1 MTGNRIL
8 TNNSGLGR
16 GFGSGIARCGIRWS
30 VVKSMTAKTKDIRM
44 LAIDLDGT
52 LLGRGDIDRRD
63 LAAVHAARAAGIEV
77 VVATG
82 RSWVESRIALDQ
94 LDLDGVMIGASGA
107 IAHDVR
113 TGRTVGRTVVDST
126 VITTATASLIEHG
139 FRVNLLQD
147 SSAAGFDYWM
157 VGTAEVHEATSWW
170 FERNGINARWA
181 NDLSEIDGLDHT
193 LRVGAVATG
202 KRLEPV
208 TTHLREKLADRAL
221 IQHWKAVVENEPDA
235 SDDAVHLFE
244 GFHPT
249 VDKWTMIEQLL
260 DERGLQ
266 ARHVMA
272 IGDGLNDIGML
283 KNAGLGIAMANADAD
298 IRAVADETTGSLGGG
313 VADAI
318 DRILASR

>member
-1 MTGNRIL
+1 MTSNPH
-8 TNNSGLGR
+8 
-16 GFGSGIARCGIRWS
+16 
-30 VVKSMTAKTKDIRM
+30 DIRM

-52 LLGRGDIDRRD
+52 LLGRGDIDSRD
-63 LAAVHAARAAGIEV
+63 LAAVRAVRAAGIEV

-82 RSWVESRIALDQ
+82 RAWAESRVALDQ
-94 LDLDGVMIGASGA
+94 LDLDGVMIAAGGAS
-107 IAHDVR
+107 AHDIR
-113 TGRTVGRTVVDST
+113 TGRTMTRTVVSAE
-126 VITTATASLIEHG
+126 VITQSTSSLIEHG

-147 SSAAGFDYWM
+147 SCEAGFDYWM
-157 VGTAEVHEATSWW
+157 VGTADVHEATSWW
-170 FERNGINARWA
+170 FDIHGIDARWA
-181 NDLSEIDGLDHT
+181 DDLSEIDCLDHT

-202 KRLEPV
+202 RRLEPV
-208 TTHLREKLADRAL
+208 TNHLRGVLGDRAL
-221 IQHWKAVVENEPDA
+221 IQHWKAVVESDPDE

-266 ARHVMA
+266 SRHVVA

-283 KNAGLGIAMANADAD
+283 KNAGLGIAMANADAH

-318 DRILASR
+318 DRILGSR